1 MVAKTE
7 LKLEVGK
14 LYKLT
19 SSNGKVL
26 LDNQE
31 VVVYDA
37 ITANRIHR
45 LGWCLGHAVTENELS
60 IMFYASTHTHSHY
73 SVLDGMNRIKDLSE
87 VAVGAMA
94 LTDHGTMSGTLAFQK
109 AMRSQKKHPILGCEV
124 YMREEGEKGYSHL
137 VLLAKTEQGLKNLV
151 KITSYSF
158 NHMYRGKGMVSR
170 ALLEKY
176 HEGLICTSACV
187 SGEIAKACA
196 NNDLK
201 QAEELVSY
209 YKNLFQDD
217 FYIEI
222 QKHGF
227 QLENQVNPLLVN
239 LARTHNIK
247 LIAGIDSHWT
257 SVKDVEAHDVLLCV
271 NDGKRMTEAHRTFDG
286 SGYHILSQEEAYNVF
301 EDIPEAL
308 LSTLEVVMKCNAL
321 YTTGVYYNP
330 TFEFIP
336 EGFENDAEYMR
347 YLAKMGYE
355 DRVVNAGK
363 DSEEYRKRLEYELE
377 VILNMGYASYFLI
390 VNEYVQWAKN
400 NDIGV
405 GPGRGSAAGSLVAYC
420 LYIVDLDPM
429 KYGLLFERFL
439 NPARVSMPDIDM
451 DFEDS
456 KRELVID
463 HVKQLYG
470 EERVSNIITFGTMA
484 TKRVIQDVCRAYDKA
499 YLSSKITSLIPNGV
513 KNLKGAMAENPE
525 LQSLYDTDYEV
536 RDLMD
541 VAFVLEGNIRNLSTH
556 ACGIVIAPSDV
567 SDYLPM
573 CRIGNEKGGYANS
586 TQFTMTEVEE
596 MGILKFDFLGLKT
609 MGVIVGTVKSI
620 QSLADPHAQSVK
632 HYLDIP
638 LNDPYVYKEISFG
651 TSFAVFQIESAGM
664 RSFMK
669 QLYQDV
675 SKRIAQI
682 EDKYGLAGFGNAICG
697 SGSDYIGYQKEMSA
711 FGDECFD
718 RLIAGVAMYRPGPME
733 FIPNYIE
740 GMMHPE
746 RIVYDCDEII
756 PIVKSTY
763 GVICYQEQV
772 MEIVRVLAG
781 FSMSQADD
789 IRKAMGKK
797 KEEILVEYR
806 EYFIYGSDDALDSH
820 TGKPLNIQGC
830 VDRGVSEEVAIRI
843 WDKMKDFAKYAFN
856 KSHAAAYAFVA
867 IECAWLKHYFPA
879 HYMCAALNTYIL
891 DDRFKAYIEVTK
903 KMGIVILKADV
914 NISEELFT
922 VNENGDLIFGLRGL
936 KGCNNAVAAIIQAR
950 QNGLFLDVQDFTE
963 RTGADRKML
972 ESLIYSGALDS
983 FAGSRKAKLMCIDAW
998 LEASKS
1004 RNKDLASG
1012 QMSFLDLDESFL
1024 GDSFKDAFKV
1034 TVPLLPEMDKMTM
1047 LSKEKEFAGLYITA
1061 HPLDEYA
1068 GLISQN
1074 QVGNL
1079 SFLVDRGV
1087 NDEQVFGDKVEEPF
1101 VLPKGSRKVAGL
1113 ITNFKVIYTKRDHK
1127 PMAFFTIEDQYGEI
1141 DAVIFPDSYHTYR
1154 NMLDDGAVVVLSG
1167 NFAYKEEDV
1176 QFIVD
1181 SVMSMEALGTAQLQ
1195 KQLYVK
1201 VENQAEYTRLETVV
1215 SRHKGE
1221 HPVKFQY
1228 NKKVYA
1234 CRVSGD
1240 NSASLI
1246 MELEESFGRSNVILA

>member
-7 LKLEVGK
+7 LNLEVGK
-14 LYKLT
+14 LYKLIST
-19 SSNGKVL
+19 NGKVFL
-26 LDNQE
+26 GENEISIDDISTL
-31 VVVYDA
+31 
-37 ITANRIHR
+37 NRINR
-45 LGWCLGHAVTENELS
+45 LGWCLGHAVSENELD
-60 IMFYASTHTHSHY
+60 IMLYVSTHTHSHY
-73 SVLDGMNRIKDLSE
+73 SVLDGMNRIKDLSK
-87 VAVGAMA
+87 VAVGSMA

-109 AMRSQKKHPILGCEV
+109 AMCDQKKHPILGCEV
-124 YMREEGEKGYSHL
+124 YVKEEGEKGYSHL

-158 NHMYRGKGMVSR
+158 NSMYRGKGMVNR

-196 NNDLK
+196 NNDLVK
-201 QAEELVSY
+201 AEELVSY
-209 YKNLFQDD
+209 YKNLFKDD

-239 LARTHNIK
+239 LAHSNGVK

-271 NDGKRMTEAHRTFDG
+271 NDGKKMTEAHRTFDG
-286 SGYHILSQEEAYNVF
+286 SGYHILSQEEAYNAF

-308 LSTLEVVMKCNAL
+308 LSTLEIALKCNAL

-347 YLAKMGYE
+347 HLAKVGYE
-355 DRVVNAGK
+355 DRVVKAGK

-390 VNEYVQWAKN
+390 VNEYVQWAKDN
-400 NDIGV
+400 GIGV

-439 NPARVSMPDIDM
+439 NPSRVSMPDIDM

-463 HVKQLYG
+463 HVKELYG
-470 EERVSNIITFGTMA
+470 VERVSNIITFGTMA
-484 TKRVIQDVCRAYDKA
+484 TKRVIQDVCRAYDKS
-499 YLSSKITSLIPNGV
+499 YLSSKITSLIPNGA
-513 KNLKGAMAENPE
+513 KNLKGAMEENPE
-525 LQSLYDTDYEV
+525 LQALYDADYEV

-573 CRIGNEKGGYANS
+573 CKIGNEKDGYANS

-609 MGVIVGTVKSI
+609 MGVIAGTVKEI
-620 QSLADPHAQSVK
+620 QKLSDPQAQGVK

-638 LNDPYVYKEISFG
+638 LNDPYVYKEIALG

-682 EDKYGLAGFGNAICG
+682 EDKYDLAGFGNSICG
-697 SGSDYIGYQKEMSA
+697 SGSDYVGYQKEMSA

-718 RLIAGVAMYRPGPME
+718 RLIAGVAMYRPGPMD

-740 GMMHPE
+740 GMMNPE
-746 RIVYDCDEII
+746 SIEYDCEEII

-772 MEIVRVLAG
+772 MEIVRALAG
-781 FSMSQADD
+781 FSMAQADD

-797 KEEILVEYR
+797 KEEILIEYR
-806 EYFIYGSDDALDSH
+806 EYFIYGSGDSLDSH
-820 TGKPLNIQGC
+820 TGNPLNIQGC
-830 VDRGVSEEVAIRI
+830 IERGISEEVAVRI

-856 KSHAAAYAFVA
+856 KSHAAAYAVVA
-867 IECAWLKHYFPA
+867 IQCAWLKHYFPA
-879 HYMCAALNTYIL
+879 YYMCASLNTYIL
-891 DDRFKAYIEVTK
+891 DDKFKAYIEVTK
-903 KMGIVILKADV
+903 KMGITIQKADV
-914 NISEELFT
+914 NISEELFI
-922 VNENGDLIFGLRGL
+922 VDENGNLIFGLRGL
-936 KGCNNAVAAIIQAR
+936 KGCNNAVGSIIEAR
-950 QNGLFLDVQDFTE
+950 EDGPFLDEQDFAE

-972 ESLIYSGALDS
+972 ESLIYAGAFDS

-1024 GDSFKDAFKV
+1024 GESFKDAFKV
-1034 TVPLLPEMDKMTM
+1034 TVPLLPEMDKREM
-1047 LSKEKEFAGLYITA
+1047 LAKEKEFAGLYITA

-1079 SFLVDRGV
+1079 SFMVDRGV
-1087 NDEQVFGDKVEEPF
+1087 NDEQVFGDKPDTPF
-1101 VLPKGSRKVAGL
+1101 VLPRGNRKVAGL
-1113 ITNFKVIYTKRDHK
+1113 ITNYKVIYTKRDHK

-1141 DAVIFPDSYHTYR
+1141 DAVIFPDDYHTYR
-1154 NMLDDGAVVVLSG
+1154 NMLGDGEVVVLSG
-1167 NFAYKEEDV
+1167 TYAYKDEDV
-1176 QFIVD
+1176 QFVVN
-1181 SVMSMEALGTAQLQ
+1181 SVMSMETLGMAQLN

-1201 VENQAEYTRLETVV
+1201 VENQTEYTRLETVV

-1221 HPVKFQY
+1221 YLVKFQY

-1234 CRVSGD
+1234 CKVSGD

-1246 MELEESFGRSNVILA
+1246 MELEEAFGRSNVALA